1 MTRTMMRTMLR
12 TITLLLSLAALL
24 TASTAQGEWVTYP
37 PSQTSHDYGP
47 VVTDVERHLY
57 PGHPYRENSDKVG
70 WTHEGTHGVNSLVR
84 NKYGRPG
91 FYTLNN
97 TAYLLAEPNTT
108 IAAVARKVPP
118 SLRSNIYNSYCI
130 QMQGNWNY
138 QPSYLFDEWTSY
150 MNGSIA
156 RKKLKI
162 ANRSETIG
170 FTLEMAIYSTCVPY
184 TAKSTGAK
192 DDENTKIF
200 LRWMWERTLFLIDKN
215 NKDAL
220 KPLRENTDAESLR
233 VFMRDYFGK
242 TWTKKQ
248 LGF

>member
-1 MTRTMMRTMLR
+1 
-12 TITLLLSLAALL
+12 
-24 TASTAQGEWVTYP
+24 
-37 PSQTSHDYGP
+37 

-57 PGHPYRENSDKVG
+57 PGHPYREDSDKVG

-84 NKYGRPG
+84 NKYGKPG

-118 SLRSNIYNSYCI
+118 SLRGNIYNSYCI
-130 QMQGNWNY
+130 QMQGYWNY

-162 ANRSETIG
+162 ATRGETVG
-170 FTLEMAIYSTCVPY
+170 YMLEMAIYSTCVPY
-184 TAKSTGAK
+184 TSRST
-192 DDENTKIF
+192 DENTKVF
-200 LRWMWERTLFLIDKN
+200 LRWMWERTLFLI

-220 KPLRENTDAESLR
+220 KPLRENTDTDAENLR
-233 VFMRDYFGK
+233 IFMRGYFGK